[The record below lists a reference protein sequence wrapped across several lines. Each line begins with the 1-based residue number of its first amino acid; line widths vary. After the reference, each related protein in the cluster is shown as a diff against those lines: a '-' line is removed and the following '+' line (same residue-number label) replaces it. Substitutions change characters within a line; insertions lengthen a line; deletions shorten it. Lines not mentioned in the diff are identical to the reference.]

1 MPGPNTTTSIDNTQ
15 VRRQR
20 TIRNAAAL
28 VASSVAKVFV
38 APGIQDST
46 RTVRSLIEDLRSG
59 GSAIVPQSTVVDKC
73 LTQPAVLQA
82 PRANDAAIRDALARA
97 GEIFN
102 DIQAVGEMTKSL
114 NITDVNSPAAH
125 FRWQLQELSE

>member
-46 RTVRSLIEDLRSG
+46 RTVRSLIEDL
-59 GSAIVPQSTVVDKC
+59 K
-73 LTQPAVLQA
+73 PAVLQA

-102 DIQAVGEMTKSL
+102 DIQAVGEMTKLL

-125 FRWQLQELSE
+125 FRWQLQELS